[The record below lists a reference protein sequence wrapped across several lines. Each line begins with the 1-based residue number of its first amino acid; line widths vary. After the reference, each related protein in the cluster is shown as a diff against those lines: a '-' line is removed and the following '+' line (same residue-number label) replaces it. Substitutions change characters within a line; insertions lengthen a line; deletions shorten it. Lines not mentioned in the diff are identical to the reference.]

1 MLLFHKHNKSLKVIN
16 PLTSNRRF
24 ESPSVS
30 GTLATEED
38 ILNFTIPSVISKPVI
53 TFPANNSIDY
63 ENNISFTPYKTID
76 EYTGVHTGTEVE
88 VALDNTFD
96 NIIINESYIAD
107 STDTMRLPVNV
118 SNTTVYIRI
127 RYISNKHVSPW
138 SEPLKV
144 KTKQFKINIP
154 TIITPI
160 NNSTGVPKNIVITTS
175 SFSYVGVEDEHI
187 STTYQ
192 LATDINFVNIPFNT
206 TSVDKLTSIIAS
218 LNEGTTYYIR
228 VRHNGKKYGSSDW
241 SSTFKVST
249 IVPVALISSSVVVT
263 ETHSNNLGKTAR
275 FRLNNDGTTRV
286 SRKDAKDGSYAGP
299 RLFSNATGQQLSIR
313 STLVSA
319 YMAGNSYGMSGQE
332 ISIYKT
338 TASKT
343 RVYIIVDYAI
353 YDNSK
358 NYLFTIRVNFGF
370 VKR

>member
-24 ESPSVS
+24 ESPSIS
-30 GTLATEED
+30 GTLATEQD

-88 VALDNTFD
+88 VALDNTFN

-107 STDTMRLPVNV
+107 DAVTKRIPVDI
-118 SNTTVYIRI
+118 SSTTVYIRI
-127 RYISNKHVSPW
+127 RYISNKYVSPW

-175 SFSYVGVEDEHI
+175 DFSFVGVEDEHD

-192 LATDINFVNIPFNT
+192 VATDINFVNIRFNT
-206 TSVDKLTSIIAS
+206 TSIDKLTSIIATMQ
-218 LNEGTTYYIR
+218 EGKTYFLR

-249 IVPVALISSSVVVT
+249 LVPVSPGQ
-263 ETHSNNLGKTAR
+263 N
-275 FRLNNDGTTRV
+275 
-286 SRKDAKDGSYAGP
+286 GSLTSLVGHTYN
-299 RLFSNATGQQLSIR
+299 RATL
-313 STLVSA
+313 
-319 YMAGNSYGMSGQE
+319 Y
-332 ISIYKT
+332 IYT
-338 TASKT
+338 
-343 RVYIIVDYAI
+343 
-353 YDNSK
+353 N
-358 NYLFTIRVNFGF
+358 G
-370 VKR
+370 